1 MVKIMKN
8 KKILFII
15 ISLFVMGILI
25 GSLFSNGEVE
35 ISSDSA
41 FYIEDKRNLFV
52 VIAKFFDNIVYS
64 VINLVFEGLKK
75 VLEAIFGI

>member
-8 KKILFII
+8 KKILLII
-15 ISLFVMGILI
+15 VSLFTMGILI
-25 GSLFSNGEVE
+25 GSLFSNGEIVA
-35 ISSDSA
+35 SSDSA

-52 VIAKFFDNIVYS
+52 LIAKFFDNLVYS
-64 VINLVFEGLKK
+64 VINLAFEGLKK

>member
-1 MVKIMKN
+1 MKN
-8 KKILFII
+8 KKISFII